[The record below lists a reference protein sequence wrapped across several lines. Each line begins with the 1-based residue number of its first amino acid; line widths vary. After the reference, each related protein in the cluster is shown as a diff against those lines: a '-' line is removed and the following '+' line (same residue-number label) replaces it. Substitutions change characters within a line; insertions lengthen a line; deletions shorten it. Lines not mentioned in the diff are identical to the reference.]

1 MKPNW
6 SINVRNSA
14 GGSMAGP
21 GWTRRRLKQGKSDY
35 TSFRDPRV
43 VFTRWD
49 LSGYISDGAMLREE
63 CISDVGTV
71 LL

>member
-1 MKPNW
+1 MKYMFETKLANKCQKL
-6 SINVRNSA
+6 SR
-14 GGSMAGP
+14 GSMAGP

-49 LSGYISDGAMLREE
+49 LSGYISDGGNAQRGMY
-63 CISDVGTV
+63 I
-71 LL
+71 